1 MKQRKRVLGFF
12 AEIFHAL
19 SLEGFFDSMVLS
31 EYYVFEKAYKGRM
44 YRSFFDGLR
53 QLSFQLGRVNNE
65 LRKQSGPF
73 TATNIKRQKRWS
85 ERKRPPAQYLP
96 DIDDEKLEREALRK
110 AEYIYV
116 DKDKNVVYFFYDT
129 RRPVGYDG
137 GDETTWIRAE
147 LRKDKNTPVLH
158 GHPISVKRLE
168 NEYLKDKN
176 KKPRF
181 LRRKRM
187 GE

>member
-1 MKQRKRVLGFF
+1 LGWSEDKYRKDKVARGGYNWRKEFRKRIEE
-12 AEIFHAL
+12 AEWTPHGYKHKKAKTV
-19 SLEGFFDSMVLS
+19 EEAKEKSM
-31 EYYVFEKAYKGRM
+31 KG
-44 YRSFFDGLR
+44 
-53 QLSFQLGRVNNE
+53 
-65 LRKQSGPF
+65 
-73 TATNIKRQKRWS
+73 
-85 ERKRPPAQYLP
+85 KRPPAQYLP
-96 DIDDEKLEREALRK
+96 GIDNEKLEREALRK

-147 LRKDKNTPVLH
+147 LRKDENTPVLH

-176 KKPRF
+176 KKSWF
-181 LRRKRM
+181 LRRRM